1 MLSEYK
7 TQPFSQTNRS
17 HKQTILSSKTEPL
30 DTRGS
35 FTCVCHDLRAPRGTG
50 ARQRVSY
57 HESHCFVKNGI
68 GRRSYDLASQKFAH
82 GRKNCHAS
90 HEDEQSLSRA
100 EEDEIVD
107 WLVELDAWG
116 LHIRRRL
123 VVQRTEASLK
133 YKAAQSG
140 AKISTHLGI
149 NWFNHFLNR
158 HPNMRPA
165 LSQRKDIA
173 RRNAERDLL
182 RFAQLYSNL
191 GRAYAPPYNIRP
203 ENMYNCDEKG
213 FMIAW
218 ISASPTGWI
227 DNESSVAWVEKLFD
241 RETYEKFVDIFNLP
255 IFYITNLFLRAEREN
270 ELLENKASL
279 EREGTLQA
287 QVKSLRDAIQ
297 LDKRRTDLKEELNE
311 VCTEIEQEKSGR
323 REWALRR
330 TELDRQINELCSGPL
345 AGTRIN
351 GRRPTERLTGEI
363 EPLAP
368 STQDVTRNTMDEGVM
383 DDWMEAE
390 EPEYQLEYAGPRYEG
405 TTKFITDPVPTA
417 EYEEPVNELEY
428 AGPIYEPDSFG
439 VPMEY
444 PPKLDAGPS
453 AAGLD
458 NFNMEDIFPNFD
470 PQAFDF
476 GSTYDLPPLP
486 CTPSILPSHTSGHG
500 RDAINPEAQNEG
512 AGGRCT
518 KYHSRKPRLCEVQG
532 SSQSGGSRVA
542 G

>member
-1 MLSEYK
+1 M
-7 TQPFSQTNRS
+7 T
-17 HKQTILSSKTEPL
+17 
-30 DTRGS
+30 
-35 FTCVCHDLRAPRGTG
+35 
-50 ARQRVSY
+50 
-57 HESHCFVKNGI
+57 
-68 GRRSYDLASQKFAH
+68 H
-82 GRKNCHAS
+82 GRS
-90 HEDEQSLSRA
+90 
-100 EEDEIVD
+100 
-107 WLVELDAWG
+107 
-116 LHIRRRL
+116 
-123 VVQRTEASLK
+123 
-133 YKAAQSG
+133 
-140 AKISTHLGI
+140 
-149 NWFNHFLNR
+149 
-158 HPNMRPA
+158 
-165 LSQRKDIA
+165 
-173 RRNAERDLL
+173 
-182 RFAQLYSNL
+182 AQLRNVQA
-191 GRAYAPPYNIRP
+191 R
-203 ENMYNCDEKG
+203 
-213 FMIAW
+213 
-218 ISASPTGWI
+218 SPRKPTQ
-227 DNESSVAWVEKLFD
+227 
-241 RETYEKFVDIFNLP
+241 
-255 IFYITNLFLRAEREN
+255 AEREN

-330 TELDRQINELCSGPL
+330 TETDRQINELCSGPL

-368 STQDVTRNTMDEGVM
+368 STQDVTRNTMDEGVV

-444 PPKLDAGPS
+444 PPKLDAGPVDFPSDVLVNPIES

-486 CTPSILPSHTSGHG
+486 APPASSPPTPVVTEGMQST
-500 RDAINPEAQNEG
+500 RKRKTREPEVDVRNIIPESQGCARFRAQVRAEG
-512 AGGRCT
+512 
-518 KYHSRKPRLCEVQG
+518 PE
-532 SSQSGGSRVA
+532 
-542 G
+542 